1 MLGLE
6 FACGAAGIVSPR
18 DGQVVKLLSDV
29 QRVVLSLPTQKE
41 RSVFLK
47 RYRETVKPTR
57 QAADWH
63 RAKPLTLRWK
73 PEAGEK
79 APWEIALAS
88 RPDFSDAQFFYGSPY
103 ALPVQTNAEGVAEVS
118 VPSTNLELGR
128 TYYWRVA
135 CNYMCGKWGHV
146 RGKCGCTNVVEKRS
160 ATVTFVTDELAP
172 RWIATEGRVGNV
184 RDLGGRRT
192 TDGRR
197 VRQGMIYRGQ
207 GLNESSATGERPGR
221 NKMTVEDV
229 QLFTKTLGIRTDL
242 DLRMQLETGGLTESP
257 LGAGIRYVQ
266 RESECYRG
274 IFNRHG
280 MKVMAENFREFCNPA
295 NYPVYFHCRDGAD
308 RTGALAYVLNGVL
321 GVSRQELETDWEST
335 FYPAMPDDHPDQG
348 HWRRLSHL
356 DHGFS
361 KYGKAGDSWNRRIE
375 LYLLDCGVTETELR
389 KFREIMLDASR
400 PQSRLDWQGDNITAN
415 CIRRRKSG
423 EPVVC
428 RSGIRDNM
436 VLSYLGFCDKSLKS
450 Y

>member
-1 MLGLE
+1 MRRMIATVC
-6 FACGAAGIVSPR
+6 ACWMAVTGAVPSASAVEIVSPR
-18 DGQVVKLLSDV
+18 DGQVVTLLSDA
-29 QRVVLSLPTQKE
+29 QREVLALSTQKA
-41 RSVFLK
+41 RSAYLK
-47 RYRETVKPTR
+47 RYRETVGPEQRAT
-57 QAADWH
+57 DWH
-63 RAKPLTLRWK
+63 RTKPLVLRWK
-73 PEAGEK
+73 PEVGEK
-79 APWEIALAS
+79 APWEISLAS
-88 RPDFSDAQFFYGSPY
+88 RPDFSDARFFYGSPH
-103 ALPVQTNAEGVAEVS
+103 ALPVRTDAEGVAEVS
-118 VPSTNLELGR
+118 VPSANLELGR

-146 RGKCGCTNVVEKRS
+146 RGTCGCTNVVEKTS
-160 ATVTFVTDELAP
+160 ATAKFATDDQAP

-184 RDLGGRRT
+184 RDLGGRLAA
-192 TDGRR
+192 DGRR

-242 DLRMQLETGGLTESP
+242 DLRMLLETGGLTASP
-257 LGAGIRYVQ
+257 LGAGVRYVQ

-280 MKVMAENFREFCNPA
+280 MKAMAENFREFCNPA

-335 FYPAMPDDHPDQG
+335 FYPTMPDDHPDKG
-348 HWRRLSHL
+348 HWRRMSHL

-361 KYGKAGDSWNRRIE
+361 KYGKAGDGWTRRIE

-389 KFREIMLDASR
+389 RFREIMLK
-400 PQSRLDWQGDNITAN
+400 
-415 CIRRRKSG
+415 RK
-423 EPVVC
+423 
-428 RSGIRDNM
+428 M
-436 VLSYLGFCDKSLKS
+436 K
-450 Y
+450 